1 VTERVVVVGAGIIGL
16 AVAWRAAATGRRVT
30 LVDAAPASGA
40 SAVAAGMLA
49 PVTEVHHGEE
59 PLLQLTVAGAR
70 RWPGF
75 AAELERATGQDLGY
89 RRDGTLL
96 VAFDADD
103 KRVLDDLHRLYEQ
116 LGLAVTP
123 LRSREV
129 RAREP
134 LLAPRVRGGLYAAD
148 DHQVDPRRVTTA
160 LLAACADAQ
169 VTLVRQRAARVEHDG
184 ERVVGIGLDDGG
196 SLGADTVVLAAG
208 TGLGRLA
215 GLPDGLLPPVR
226 PVKGQILR
234 LRTGPGEQLQRT
246 VRGSVRGRP
255 VYLVPRDD
263 GEVVVGAT
271 QEELGDDRRVT
282 AGGVRQL
289 LDDAAAIVPG
299 VDEWELV
306 ETATGL
312 RPGSPDDRPVIGATS
327 LAGLLLA
334 AGHHRNGVL
343 LAPVTAD
350 AIVALLDGT
359 APPAGTEVASPG
371 RGTLR
376 AHRSTADPG
385 PTRDV
390 ESRT

>member
-1 VTERVVVVGAGIIGL
+1 
-16 AVAWRAAATGRRVT
+16 
-30 LVDAAPASGA
+30 
-40 SAVAAGMLA
+40 LA
-49 PVTEVHHGEE
+49 PGLGGARGEE
-59 PLLQLTVAGAR
+59 PAGAR
-70 RWPGF
+70 RWRGF

-129 RAREP
+129 RDREP
-134 LLAPRVRGGLYAAD
+134 LLAPRVRGGLHAAD

-169 VTLVRQRAARVEHDG
+169 VTLVRHRATRVEHDG
-184 ERVVGIGLDDGG
+184 ERVDGVVLDDGR

-208 TGLGRLA
+208 TGLARVA

-234 LRTGPGEQLQRT
+234 LRTGPGAQLQRT

-282 AGGVRQL
+282 AGGIRQL
-289 LDDAAAIVPG
+289 LDDAATIVPG

-306 ETATGL
+306 ETAAGL
-312 RPGSPDDRPVIGATS
+312 RPGTPDDRPVIGATS

-359 APPAGTEVASPG
+359 APPDGTEVAAPG

-376 AHRSTADPG
+376 PHRSTADHR
-385 PTRDV
+385 PTRDL